1 MNLAGNCTFC
11 NKSFLRIFGYESQ
24 EEVLTKNFKSLFYYE
39 DDDCLQKIYRDDFR
53 SFAEKEIFKRKDG
66 TTFVGEYFTFP
77 QYHNGEIVGAV
88 VTILDIT
95 NRIEVEKE
103 LRETERS
110 KSVLLQNLP
119 GMAFRCKFDPAWTM
133 QFVSDG
139 CLELTGYPSESFINN
154 RDLTYNDIIR
164 PEFRKR
170 IWDAWVEAVKENRS
184 FRYEYQS
191 SRRTAGKNG
200 FWNRGADLQ
209 RLRSGAGVWSSTSA
223 NKNRNRKKSNT

>member
-1 MNLAGNCTFC
+1 MGIARDVTEFIAAKENIRRARQLQLILDSTAEAIFGMNLAGNCTFC

-154 RDLTYNDIIR
+154 RDLQQRHISQSER
-164 PEFRKR
+164 F
-170 IWDAWVEAVKENRS
+170 DAGSK
-184 FRYEYQS
+184 Q
-191 SRRTAGKNG
+191 
-200 FWNRGADLQ
+200 
-209 RLRSGAGVWSSTSA
+209 
-223 NKNRNRKKSNT
+223 